1 MNNKTVIFDLRH
13 LPDAKLAAARV
24 AGLPALD
31 RTMLALQRKVEGDDE
46 RNDPLYRQAI
56 VLAPREEMTRLN
68 KTAAVTPRI
77 KMDLCWIEDD
87 SQSLD
92 MVLKSN
98 ALGSGTREVLY
109 WPGDLTFG
117 RLLPQLVEGEAPVG
131 GALAAAGDAE
141 GLALL
146 PVEVLEQ
153 HRGLSP
159 ADLLEALDG
168 EGKVERVEPEEVALR
183 LREPEDVRRAE
194 AALLVSLRKP
204 VDGVVAKYDRYV
216 SLAISRQLM
225 KLPVSPSVIT
235 VLAGVV
241 GIVCGI
247 VAAGG
252 TYWTLLLGALLFQV
266 NSILDGVDGEI
277 ARAKLLESNTGQWLD
292 TITDDLSNVAFFAGA
307 SVGCWRYYDS
317 QLYLVVGVAIIVSFL
332 LDIGLQYHHLLTTQG
347 TGDLSKYTMP
357 WEDQPN
363 TEGETKSQQAGRFS
377 LMAKIFQN
385 IRCVVRRDAHAF
397 ISVLWCIIGQMRI
410 MMFFILL
417 GAVVVLYAIVT
428 YRYVLPYLQRRKE
441 RAAP

>member
-1 MNNKTVIFDLRH
+1 MNTKTVIFDLRN
-13 LPDAKLAAARV
+13 LPDAQLAASRV
-24 AGLPALD
+24 AGLSVLD
-31 RTMLALQRKVEGDDE
+31 RTMLALQRMDGDG
-46 RNDPLYRQAI
+46 RGAPFYGQAI
-56 VLAPREEMTRLN
+56 LLVPAEEMTGIN
-68 KTAAVTPRI
+68 KAVGRIPRI

-87 SQSLD
+87 STNLD
-92 MVLKSN
+92 LVLESG
-98 ALGSGTREVLY
+98 ALGTGVEQVLY

-117 RLLPQLVEGEAPVG
+117 RFIPQLAREEAPAD
-131 GALAAAGDAE
+131 GALIATGDS
-141 GLALL
+141 GLSLL
-146 PVEVLEQ
+146 SMEAVKR
-153 HRGLSP
+153 HRGEGVP
-159 ADLLEALDG
+159 ELLEALDG
-168 EGKVERVEPEEVALR
+168 EGKVEREELELEALR
-183 LREPEDVRRAE
+183 LREPGDTRRAE
-194 AALLVSLRKP
+194 AALMVSLRKP
-204 VDGVVAKYDRYV
+204 VDGVVAKYDRYI

-225 KLPVSPSVIT
+225 KLPVSPSTIT

-241 GIVCGI
+241 GIICGL

-252 TYWTLLLGALLFQV
+252 TYWTLLLGAVLFQV

-277 ARAKLLESNTGQWLD
+277 ARAKLLESRAGQWLD

-317 QLYLVVGVAIIVSFL
+317 QLYLVVGVVIIVAFL
-332 LDIGLQYHHLLTTQG
+332 LDIGLQYHHLLANYG

-357 WEDQPN
+357 WEDQPG

-377 LMAKIFQN
+377 VMAKFFQN

-410 MMFFILL
+410 MMFFIAL

-441 RAAP
+441 RVAP

>member
-183 LREPEDVRRAE
+183 LREIYTE
-194 AALLVSLRKP
+194 
-204 VDGVVAKYDRYV
+204 
-216 SLAISRQLM
+216 
-225 KLPVSPSVIT
+225 
-235 VLAGVV
+235 VLARQ
-241 GIVCGI
+241 GIALPLREQRLALAVLRRHRHGPAT
-247 VAAGG
+247 VPPRGEGAA
-252 TYWTLLLGALLFQV
+252 
-266 NSILDGVDGEI
+266 
-277 ARAKLLESNTGQWLD
+277 
-292 TITDDLSNVAFFAGA
+292 A
-307 SVGCWRYYDS
+307 SVALDS
-317 QLYLVVGVAIIVSFL
+317 PGA
-332 LDIGLQYHHLLTTQG
+332 G
-347 TGDLSKYTMP
+347 T
-357 WEDQPN
+357 
-363 TEGETKSQQAGRFS
+363 
-377 LMAKIFQN
+377 
-385 IRCVVRRDAHAF
+385 
-397 ISVLWCIIGQMRI
+397 
-410 MMFFILL
+410 
-417 GAVVVLYAIVT
+417 VT
-428 YRYVLPYLQRRKE
+428 P
-441 RAAP
+441 